1 MANRHPELADS
12 ARVIFDAAL
21 RNFKS
26 KLTSEL
32 WVLSDLIQ
40 KEFDGYINR
49 DTAAVI
55 DAISAMIQQ
64 PQQAVGSNKFTLGK
78 FMVLTGQYQEGMKY
92 LLPVKSGEDATTNPI
107 RYLRTTYYLGLAY
120 EALGEAD
127 KAVAEYEE
135 IMKYWGNADHELKDI
150 ADTRERLNRLRS

>member
-1 MANRHPELADS
+1 
-12 ARVIFDAAL
+12 
-21 RNFKS
+21 
-26 KLTSEL
+26 L

-64 PQQAVGSNKFTLGK
+64 PQQAVGSNKFTLGKFMVLTGQYQEGMKYLLK

>member
-26 KLTSEL
+26 KLTLEL
-32 WVLSDLIQ
+32 WVLSDLPQ

-64 PQQAVGSNKFTLGK
+64 PQQAV
-78 FMVLTGQYQEGMKY
+78 
-92 LLPVKSGEDATTNPI
+92 
-107 RYLRTTYYLGLAY
+107 TTYYLGLAY